1 MLLKNIRFILTN
13 EHIIENCDI
22 LIENNKIKSIK
33 KNISTIDKEVIDC
46 SNKIILPGLI
56 NLHLHGGM
64 NILRGISD
72 DLELNEWLNTKI
84 WPAEKKLNE
93 KDIYYASLISYFENL
108 FSGTTTIVDAY
119 FEIDSMKKAAEN
131 SNIRAFLSPAIFNQ
145 NDIEKVKKNN
155 FFLQKNNSKIKP
167 FIFLHSIYATDKK
180 TLNDTIDF
188 CNKNNIIKAIHISET
203 RNELIEIKNNTKLMP
218 INYLLE
224 NNFFEKKSLLIHC
237 IWLTKNEINLIKE
250 KNTSIVH
257 CPSSNMKLASGA
269 TLPLIECFNNN
280 INIGLG
286 TDSAVSNNCLDLF
299 NELKLTALLQKHHR
313 WDATVAKTN
322 QIINMPFE
330 NGAKALGID
339 NLGSIKE
346 NNLADLI
353 SLNLNEFNLLDT
365 DKNTLISNIIYSA
378 NRSNVC
384 DVIVDGKILIKNK
397 NLQTPI
403 LDFNGNEISLE
414 KLKDIVNEIKNKIL

>member
-1 MLLKNIRFILTN
+1 
-13 EHIIENCDI
+13 
-22 LIENNKIKSIK
+22 
-33 KNISTIDKEVIDC
+33 
-46 SNKIILPGLI
+46 
-56 NLHLHGGM
+56 
-64 NILRGISD
+64 
-72 DLELNEWLNTKI
+72 
-84 WPAEKKLNE
+84 
-93 KDIYYASLISYFENL
+93 
-108 FSGTTTIVDAY
+108 
-119 FEIDSMKKAAEN
+119 
-131 SNIRAFLSPAIFNQ
+131 
-145 NDIEKVKKNN
+145 
-155 FFLQKNNSKIKP
+155 
-167 FIFLHSIYATDKK
+167 
-180 TLNDTIDF
+180 
-188 CNKNNIIKAIHISET
+188 
-203 RNELIEIKNNTKLMP
+203 MP

-353 SLNLNEFNLLDT
+353 SLNLNDFNLLDT